1 MKIKQWLT
9 FLHCA
14 VSPAYRRKW
23 IQQYNEQ
30 YNERHKASAPQGEY
44 RIGKNWKEN

>member
-14 VSPAYRRKW
+14 VSPTYRRKW

-30 YNERHKASAPQGEY
+30 YNERHKGNVPQGEY

>member
-23 IQQYNEQ
+23 IQQYNE
-30 YNERHKASAPQGEY
+30 RHKDSAPQGEY

>member
-1 MKIKQWLT
+1 MKIKQWLA
-9 FLHCA
+9 FLRCV

-30 YNERHKASAPQGEY
+30 YNERHKGSAP
-44 RIGKNWKEN
+44 